1 MSYLKGIADRVNK
14 MDAKNNFN
22 LLEIDIDSLIPSKNN
37 FYGIREIEELAESI
51 KENGLMHNLVVRK
64 LDNNYEIISGHRR
77 FHAMKILDFKKIP
90 CQVKNISDLD
100 TEILL
105 IQANSQQRELTHL
118 EKMKGIER
126 LTALYKQ
133 KKDNGEEVPKGK
145 TRDLIGK
152 DIGLSGVQVG
162 RYTKVSEK
170 LIEPLKT
177 KLDHGNITLTQAT
190 TLSGLKKD
198 EQESILNQI
207 EGLDIKDSKQE
218 VDILVEG
225 IKQPVENKKD
235 KEFIKEIYGDK
246 PSKNCIESKMET
258 AIIEEYEDTENNIIR
273 ELLEKYPLPKII
285 IANDMFEITT
295 FTQEVTLSGGK
306 IFAKA
311 SGFARTNR
319 LVIKVDN
326 PREVSEIKLLDN
338 NIQKAN
344 KALEIAPGAYLWF
357 TQYKGD

>member
-22 LLEIDIDSLIPSKNN
+22 LLEIDIKDLIPSENN

-51 KENGLMHNLVVRK
+51 KLNGLMHNLVVRK
-64 LDNNYEIISGHRR
+64 LGDKYEIISGHRR
-77 FHAMKILDFKKIP
+77 FYAMEKLDFKKIP

-162 RYTKVSEK
+162 RYTKVSK
-170 LIEPLKT
+170 NLIEPLKD
-177 KLDHGNITLTQAT
+177 KLEGGNITLTQAT
-190 TLSGLKKD
+190 TLSGLKEV
-198 EQESILNQI
+198 EQESILSQI
-207 EGLDIKDSKQE
+207 KDLDIKDSKEE
-218 VDILVEG
+218 VDILVQG
-225 IKQPVENKKD
+225 IKQPVDNKKD
-235 KEFIKEIYGDK
+235 KEFIKEIYEDIK
-246 PSKNCIESKMET
+246 IPKEIVKET
-258 AIIEEYEDTENNIIR
+258 IIIDDNEEKENKLIR
-273 ELLEKYPLPKII
+273 DLLEKYPFPKII
-285 IANDMFEITT
+285 ISNEHYEVTT
-295 FTQEVTLSGGK
+295 FTQEVTVSGDK
-306 IFAKA
+306 VFAKA
-311 SGFARTNR
+311 SGFSRTNR
-319 LVIKVDN
+319 LVIKIIN
-326 PREVSEIKLLDN
+326 AHEVNEIKLLDN
-338 NIQKAN
+338 NIQKVK

-357 TQYKGD
+357 TNYKED

>member
-22 LLEIDIDSLIPSKNN
+22 LLEIDIDSLVPSKNN

-235 KEFIKEIYGDK
+235 KEFIKEIYG
-246 PSKNCIESKMET
+246 N
-258 AIIEEYEDTENNIIR
+258 EYEDIEHSIIQ

-285 IANDMFEITT
+285 ISNDIFEITT

-306 IFAKA
+306 VFAKA
-311 SGFARTNR
+311 SGFSRTNR

-338 NIQKAN
+338 NIQKVN